1 MSLTNYYEAKVLN
14 HINGVAVL
22 TPEAHLHFGLSTSTP
37 AEDGTNITE
46 PTGNNYARVQKTN
59 SSALWGAASGGAA
72 DNIDAVTF
80 PQASGNWGTCTHL
93 VAWDADETHPIW
105 FAPLSV
111 QKTVSD
117 GDTLSFAAGDID
129 ETLD

>member
-1 MSLTNYYEAKVLN
+1 MSLFNYYEAKVLD
-14 HINGVAVL
+14 HINGVAAL
-22 TPEAHLHFGLSTSTP
+22 AAEAHLHFGLSTSTP

-46 PTGNNYARVQKTN
+46 PVGSGYARVQKTN
-59 SSALWGAASGGAA
+59 SAALWASAVGGAA
-72 DNIDAVTF
+72 DNVDAVTF
-80 PQASGNWGTCTHL
+80 PQASGNWGTVTHL

-117 GDTLSFAAGDID
+117 GDTLSFAVGDID